1 MKAAIGMLE
10 IKSIA
15 RGIVVADQMLKA
27 ANVELLQAM
36 PVCPGKYI
44 ALIGGDVAA
53 VNSALRAGKA
63 EAAEQLIDEFVLP
76 NVHKTVLPALSG
88 TANIEKI
95 RSLGIIETFTVSA
108 GIVAADVAVKAA
120 NVELL
125 EIRLARGM
133 GGKSFVLISGEVS
146 AVQASV
152 KSAVEQLKT
161 DGTFAGAEFI
171 ASPHK
176 DLLAAIN

>member
-15 RGIVVADQMLKA
+15 RGIVVADEMLKA
-27 ANVELLQAM
+27 ANVELLQSM

-44 ALIGGDVAA
+44 ILISGDVGA

-63 EAAEQLIDEFVLP
+63 KASDQLIDEFVLP
-76 NVHKTVLPALSG
+76 NVHRAVLPALSG
-88 TANIEKI
+88 TTNIDKL
-95 RSLGIIETFTVSA
+95 RSLGIIETFTVAS
-108 GIVAADVAVKAA
+108 GIVAADIAVKTA
-120 NVELL
+120 NVDLL
-125 EIRLARGM
+125 EVRLARGM
-133 GGKSFVLISGEVS
+133 GGKSFVLITGEVS

-152 KSAVEQLKT
+152 KSAVAQIKE
-161 DGTFAGAEFI
+161 DGAYAGVEFI

-176 DLLAAIN
+176 DLLTAIN